1 MTKDEFMYDYSL
13 EYIVYMINR
22 YIEDNYTTN
31 DSEEVIE
38 VTNASNVLQE
48 VKMANYMDKVGVV
61 LTAEGVGSF
70 TSAIKQGENALRQLQ
85 AEARRLLPKRRLRLT
100 SYF

>member
-38 VTNASNVLQE
+38 VTNASNVL
-48 VKMANYMDKVGVV
+48 
-61 LTAEGVGSF
+61 
-70 TSAIKQGENALRQLQ
+70 
-85 AEARRLLPKRRLRLT
+85 
-100 SYF
+100 